1 MTLRMHSFLLT
12 AVLCSTLAMAGPMPD
27 WVVRSNRLAEAVQQ
41 DQGLFF
47 PEGATDI
54 GTAGFDTNVID
65 LAPHVY
71 ERRLAALKARR
82 DALASLRQ
90 SETDVK
96 VQQDLDILVA
106 SQDRAIEGTQVSH
119 QYLLNVVGAASV
131 VNFGLSGLLDVRNKP
146 ERQALALVRL
156 KRYAGLEAGYEPLVA
171 LAKARTQEDLARSG
185 LVGPYVEELNQQLAR
200 TDYFLKGISDLFV
213 KARLTGWE
221 GDFAVL
227 SKQLREYDEWLRS
240 QVLPR
245 TRTDVRLP
253 AAIYATQL
261 KQVGV
266 DIGPEELIERASFDF
281 LEVRDQMQVIATQ
294 IAAKRHW
301 PSGEYRD
308 VLAKLKSTQLTRL
321 EILPRYWKRLREIE
335 TIMRREKLVT
345 VPERKPVVRV
355 ATDAESAQT
364 PAPFMRQP
372 RLVGNQGEYG
382 EFVLPLTNP
391 HAKSNAKM
399 DDFTY
404 DAVTWTMAAHEAR
417 PGHEMQFAAMV
428 ERGVSIPR
436 AVFAFN
442 SANVEGWGLY
452 SEALML
458 PYMPLEGQ
466 LASLQLRLLRMA
478 RAFLDPMVNLGRI
491 TPAQAKRF
499 LMEQVLFSEPFSQQ
513 EIDRYAFDN
522 PGQATSYYYGYVQ
535 LRAIRSQAEVVLGKN
550 FNLMAFNDFVLD
562 QGLIPPKLLKDA
574 VVKEFV
580 PSQLAKSGGS
590 STGAPVPQR

>member
-1 MTLRMHSFLLT
+1 MTKLLRNFLLV
-12 AVLCSTLAMAGPMPD
+12 ASLCSTLALAAPMPE
-27 WVVRSNRLAEAVQQ
+27 WVARSNRLAEAVQQ

-47 PEGATDI
+47 PEGATNI
-54 GTAGFDTNVID
+54 GTAGFDTKIID
-65 LAPHVY
+65 LAPNVY

-82 DALASLRQ
+82 DALVSLRA
-90 SETDVK
+90 SEPDVK
-96 VQQDLDILVA
+96 VQQDLDILIS

-119 QYLLNVVGAASV
+119 QYLLNVVDAASI
-131 VNFGLSGLLDVRNKP
+131 VNFGLSGLLDIRNKP

-156 KRYAGLEAGYEPLVA
+156 KRYAGTEQGYEPLVS
-171 LAKARTQEDLARSG
+171 LAKARTQEDLGRSG
-185 LVGPYVEELNQQLAR
+185 LVGPYVEELKQQLAK

-213 KARLTGWE
+213 KAKLTGWE
-221 GDFAVL
+221 VDFGVL
-227 SKQLREYDEWLRS
+227 SKQLRQYDDWLRS
-240 QVLPR
+240 EVLPR
-245 TRTDVRLP
+245 ARTEVRLP
-253 AAIYATQL
+253 EAVYETRL
-261 KQVGV
+261 KQFGV

-281 LEVRDQMQVIATQ
+281 LEVRDQMQVIARQ
-294 IAAKRHW
+294 IAAKRRW
-301 PSGEYRD
+301 AAVDYRD
-308 VLAKLKSTQLTRL
+308 VLAKLQSKQLTRL
-321 EILPRYWKRLREIE
+321 EILPRYWKRLKEIE
-335 TIMRREKLVT
+335 AIMRREKLVT

-364 PAPFMRQP
+364 PAPFMSPP

-428 ERGVSIPR
+428 ERGISTAR

-458 PYMPLEGQ
+458 PFMPPEGQ
-466 LASLQLRLLRMA
+466 LASLQMRLLRMA

-491 TPAQAKRF
+491 TPEQAKRF

-513 EIDRYAFDN
+513 EIDRYAFDA

-535 LRAIRSQAEVVLGKN
+535 LRAIRTQVEVALGKR
-550 FNLMAFNDFVLD
+550 FNLKAFNDFVLD
-562 QGLIPPKLLKDA
+562 QGLIPPKLLKQA
-574 VVKEFV
+574 VLDEFV
-580 PSQLAKSGGS
+580 PAQLAQPGD
-590 STGAPVPQR
+590 PVTK